1 MPRLLVAD
9 CTDAFTDSLCE
20 QLGDVFEIKRCDDG
34 RDVIPALHTFQP
46 DLLLLD
52 LMIPGCDGLTILES
66 VCAMEDRP
74 VVLVVS
80 RIFGFY
86 VQDSLE
92 RLGVSYAMQKPCD
105 AQAVSNRI
113 RDLARYPKTQL
124 LPQAEED
131 GTIHSMLRA
140 LGFSGKHMGYRCL
153 VEAVRSIANEPGQ
166 LYTKELYPAVG
177 KILGCNW
184 RQVERDIR
192 TAIDSAWE
200 TRDTTVWEAFF
211 PRRLKPNNKP
221 TNSELIATLGQ
232 LLRKN
237 INAQQNH
244 SNSIR
249 NTENNLEKTEIF

>member
-1 MPRLLVAD
+1 MQRLLVAD
-9 CTDAFTDSLCE
+9 NSDTFADALCE
-20 QLGDVFEIKRCDDG
+20 QLCDVFEIQRCADG
-34 RDVIPALHTFQP
+34 REVIGLLHTFQP

-52 LMIPGCDGLTILES
+52 LMIPGCDGITILES

-105 AQAVSNRI
+105 ANAVSNRI
-113 RDLARYPKTQL
+113 RDLSMYPKSQL
-124 LPQAEED
+124 LPGAEEEE
-131 GTIHSMLRA
+131 TIHSMLRA
-140 LGFSGKHMGYRCL
+140 LGFSCKHIGYRCL
-153 VEAVRSIANEPGQ
+153 IEAIRSISDKPDQ

-177 KILGCNW
+177 KIIGCNW

-200 TRDTTVWEAFF
+200 TRNVAVWQEFF
-211 PRRLKPNNKP
+211 PNRLGLKSKP
-221 TNSELIATLGQ
+221 TNSILIATLGK
-232 LLRKN
+232 LLNQNLYAQKN
-237 INAQQNH
+237 RDQN
-244 SNSIR
+244 R
-249 NTENNLEKTEIF
+249 